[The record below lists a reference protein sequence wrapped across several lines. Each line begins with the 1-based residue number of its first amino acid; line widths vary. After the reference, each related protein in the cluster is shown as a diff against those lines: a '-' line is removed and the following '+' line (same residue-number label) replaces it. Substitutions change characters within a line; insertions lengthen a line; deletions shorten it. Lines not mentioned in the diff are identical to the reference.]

1 MAAFTKMHSLGNDFI
16 MLDGIRQ
23 RFRLDPAT
31 VRRLADRHT
40 GVGCDQLIV
49 AEPGDDSV
57 DFHMRIFNADG
68 GEVGQCGNGAR
79 CFARYLLESGLT
91 TERQIRVGTRTTR
104 LTVQADDDWQVLV
117 DMGTPQFEPDD
128 IPFRVPA
135 RAHEYRLLA
144 DRESIELSA
153 VSIGNPHAVLRVD
166 KVADAPVSRL
176 GPVIENHPDFPE
188 QTNVGFVEITDRENL
203 QLRVWERGVGE
214 TRACGSGACAAM
226 AVCREQGL
234 VDDRVRVKLS
244 GGAVEVDWPGTGPL
258 SMRGPAETVF
268 RGEIELALL

>member
-1 MAAFTKMHSLGNDFI
+1 MAAFTKMQSLGNDFI

-23 RFRLDPAT
+23 TLQLDPAT

-49 AEPGDDSV
+49 AELGDDSV

-79 CFARYLLESGLT
+79 CFARYLLETGLT
-91 TERQIRVGTRTTR
+91 TERRFRVGTRTTR
-104 LTVQADDDWQVLV
+104 LTVQADDDWQVSV
-117 DMGTPQFEPDD
+117 EMGTPQFEPDD

-135 RAHEYRLLA
+135 RAHEYQLLA
-144 DRESIELSA
+144 GGENVRLSA

-166 KVADAPVSRL
+166 NVVDAPVSRL
-176 GPVIENHPDFPE
+176 GPVIENHPDFTE
-188 QTNVGFVEITDRENL
+188 RTNVGFVEIADRGL
-203 QLRVWERGVGE
+203 LRLRVWERGVGE
-214 TRACGSGACAAM
+214 TRACGSGACAAT

-234 VDDRVRVKLS
+234 VSDCVRVELS
-244 GGAVEVDWPGTGPL
+244 GGAVEVNWPGTGPL
-258 SMRGPAETVF
+258 GMRGPAETVF
-268 RGEIELALL
+268 RGEIELPLS

>member
-1 MAAFTKMHSLGNDFI
+1 MAAFTKMQSLGNDFI

-117 DMGTPQFEPDD
+117 DM
-128 IPFRVPA
+128 
-135 RAHEYRLLA
+135 
-144 DRESIELSA
+144 
-153 VSIGNPHAVLRVD
+153 
-166 KVADAPVSRL
+166 
-176 GPVIENHPDFPE
+176 
-188 QTNVGFVEITDRENL
+188 
-203 QLRVWERGVGE
+203 
-214 TRACGSGACAAM
+214 
-226 AVCREQGL
+226 
-234 VDDRVRVKLS
+234 
-244 GGAVEVDWPGTGPL
+244 
-258 SMRGPAETVF
+258 
-268 RGEIELALL
+268 